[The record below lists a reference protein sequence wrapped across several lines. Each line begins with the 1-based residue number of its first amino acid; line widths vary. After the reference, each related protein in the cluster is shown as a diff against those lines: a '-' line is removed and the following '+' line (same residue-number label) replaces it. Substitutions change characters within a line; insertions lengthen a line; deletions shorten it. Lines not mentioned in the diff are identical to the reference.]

1 MKEIVSQ
8 PTNGVI
14 CEDGKI
20 AKNGLRVICPFC
32 GEIGLSQGRGGSVN
46 VWTVGAIERR
56 ECTKCRKQF
65 HTIALTVPPDMNRRL
80 ISAAGLDDEDVFQQL
95 AIRMIRAVENYDPDK
110 GKDLEQHI
118 FAQLQYEVLNCKDAA
133 KLYGIKG
140 APYGARD
147 LTVSLD
153 ALVETGVQFCGG
165 VA

>member
-56 ECTKCRKQF
+56 E
-65 HTIALTVPPDMNRRL
+65 
-80 ISAAGLDDEDVFQQL
+80 
-95 AIRMIRAVENYDPDK
+95 
-110 GKDLEQHI
+110 
-118 FAQLQYEVLNCKDAA
+118 
-133 KLYGIKG
+133 
-140 APYGARD
+140 
-147 LTVSLD
+147 
-153 ALVETGVQFCGG
+153 
-165 VA
+165 

>member
-65 HTIALTVPPDMNRRL
+65 HFPGRPGRNRRSIL
-80 ISAAGLDDEDVFQQL
+80 
-95 AIRMIRAVENYDPDK
+95 R
-110 GKDLEQHI
+110 
-118 FAQLQYEVLNCKDAA
+118 
-133 KLYGIKG
+133 
-140 APYGARD
+140 
-147 LTVSLD
+147 
-153 ALVETGVQFCGG
+153 GG

>member
-1 MKEIVSQ
+1 MKEIVSR

-65 HTIALTVPPDMNRRL
+65 HAIALTVPPDMTPEDFY
-80 ISAAGLDDEDVFQQL
+80 SAVRA
-95 AIRMIRAVENYDPDK
+95 RMEGR
-110 GKDLEQHI
+110 
-118 FAQLQYEVLNCKDAA
+118 
-133 KLYGIKG
+133 
-140 APYGARD
+140 
-147 LTVSLD
+147 
-153 ALVETGVQFCGG
+153 
-165 VA
+165 

>member
-56 ECTKCRKQF
+56 ECTKCRKRF
-65 HTIALTVPPDMNRRL
+65 HTIALTVKVPDLLQSDNNFRPDCRFIL
-80 ISAAGLDDEDVFQQL
+80 LPY
-95 AIRMIRAVENYDPDK
+95 AVK
-110 GKDLEQHI
+110 
-118 FAQLQYEVLNCKDAA
+118 
-133 KLYGIKG
+133 
-140 APYGARD
+140 
-147 LTVSLD
+147 
-153 ALVETGVQFCGG
+153 
-165 VA
+165 

>member
-56 ECTKCRKQF
+56 
-65 HTIALTVPPDMNRRL
+65 
-80 ISAAGLDDEDVFQQL
+80 
-95 AIRMIRAVENYDPDK
+95 K

-165 VA
+165 GLNV

>member
-65 HTIALTVPPDMNRRL
+65 HTIALTVPPDMTPEDFYSAVRALALFLFLGKGDPQFRGARPAVTDFAEKRVL
-80 ISAAGLDDEDVFQQL
+80 QSAATAPTG
-95 AIRMIRAVENYDPDK
+95 IRHLHFPPSFV
-110 GKDLEQHI
+110 H
-118 FAQLQYEVLNCKDAA
+118 
-133 KLYGIKG
+133 
-140 APYGARD
+140 
-147 LTVSLD
+147 
-153 ALVETGVQFCGG
+153 GG
-165 VA
+165 EGPPGPASGPVPGHTPGESSCPG